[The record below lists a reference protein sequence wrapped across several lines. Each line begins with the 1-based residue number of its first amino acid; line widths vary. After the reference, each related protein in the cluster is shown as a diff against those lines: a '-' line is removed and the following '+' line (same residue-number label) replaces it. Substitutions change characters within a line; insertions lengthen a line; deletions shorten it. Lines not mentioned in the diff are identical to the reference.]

1 MNHPH
6 VLHFVYPLPPEGVQ
20 ARLETARRE
29 A

>member
-6 VLHFVYPLPPEGVQ
+6 VLHFVYSLPPEGGQ
-20 ARLETARRE
+20 SRLETARRE